1 MSSFNLHR
9 PENEHTMDLNSSS
22 SPLLSSLHHA
32 DQRVFSCSYCRRKF
46 YSPQA
51 FGGHQNA
58 HKLERTLAKK
68 SRELCSAARHHQSEW
83 NLQLSSRFDCNGS
96 AHVGEVQPANM
107 VMGLEHHQ
115 ERLVRFSSTERRREV
130 GESSVDQLDLS
141 LRL

>member
-9 PENEHTMDLNSSS
+9 PENKLNMDLNPSSS
-22 SPLLSSLHHA
+22 SLFSSLHNS

-68 SRELCSAARHHQSEW
+68 SRELSSAARHQQLEW
-83 NLQLSSRFDCNGS
+83 NGS
-96 AHVGEVQPANM
+96 THLGEVQPAM
-107 VMGLEHHQ
+107 VVGLDHL
-115 ERLVRFSSTERRREV
+115 ERFGSTEMARGV
-130 GESSVDQLDLS
+130 DYGYKGETVDQLDLS